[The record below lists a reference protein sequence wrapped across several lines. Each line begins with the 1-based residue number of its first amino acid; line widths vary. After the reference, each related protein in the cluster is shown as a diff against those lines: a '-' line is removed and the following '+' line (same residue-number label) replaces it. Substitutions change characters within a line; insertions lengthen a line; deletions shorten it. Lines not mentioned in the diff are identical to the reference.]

1 MKITSTKKHFIA
13 LLILVVL
20 TLGIIT
26 TASAALI
33 SSLNFSNITVSS
45 TKSSGGFRVNGSVS
59 VHSKATDTAGNT
71 GTTYYAKFASTS
83 SSHWNANNVTRY
95 FTTTAKNAT
104 NTFGAFL
111 THPNNSRISG
121 NVECYQ

>member
-33 SSLNFSNITVSS
+33 SSLTFSNMTTSS
-45 TKSSGGFRVNGSVS
+45 GKTSGGFTKGKSVS
-59 VHSKATDTAGNT
+59 IHTKATDMAGNT
-71 GTTYYAKFASTS
+71 GTTYFVKFDGRASGNLQANGVTRSWSTS
-83 SSHWNANNVTRY
+83 CTKTS
-95 FTTTAKNAT
+95 
-104 NTFGAFL
+104 NTFYAQL

-121 NVECYQ
+121 NMNCYQ